1 MVNITDFFDARSG
14 DKVFV
19 LKGVE
24 CIYSKEYHMFVVI
37 VKQASVGN
45 KYVWDDDLF
54 FNPGYV
60 VRI

>member
-1 MVNITDFFDARSG
+1 
-14 DKVFV
+14 
-19 LKGVE
+19 
-24 CIYSKEYHMFVVI
+24 MFVVI

-54 FNPGYV
+54 FNPGYF